1 MGPKKNQTN
10 STRKN
15 NKANILSS
23 SPLLNSGV
31 VANDELLAL
40 NVKNANVVEPILQTN
55 TSNKT
60 VKKRSKYCPRGS
72 RRING
77 VCVRTIDGVVVPEIA
92 RTPELRS
99 SVGVQEFAREAG
111 VSGWRL
117 GTPTGLSGDDT
128 KPDEQPEQP
137 PNVPPPKNINV
148 PTTKTQIPPPDE
160 EIDDNQCKTKRT
172 DMNAF
177 LAQKERMEYA
187 EHQQET
193 IMPDDP
199 LNTLYPDLNNPDFH
213 LRIADRKEF
222 QETKYD
228 DVIYDIREQSDIICN
243 AKFELMP
250 HQVFVK
256 NFLSM
261 QTPYNSLLLYHGLG
275 TGKTCTAIGVGEETR
290 KYMLQMGIREKILIV
305 ASPNVQANFR
315 AQLFNESKLKQIF
328 HPNKPAEFT
337 WNIETC
343 VGESLLK
350 EIDPNGVRN
359 VPRERIVTNIQTIIG
374 TWYEFMGYGQLANYI
389 TNHTKITNPTAYT
402 PEERK
407 QIELRK
413 IRSVFNNKTVIVDE
427 VHNITQTTENKHQT
441 TGALLLRMAKYAVN
455 MRLLLLS
462 ATPMFDTYKEIIWIT
477 NLLNANDKRSQI
489 DIHDVF
495 ETNGK
500 FKEVSGKDAC
510 GIPKENGKD
519 LLMRKLTGYVSYVRG
534 ENPYTF
540 PFRVYPD
547 VFSPEKTFSSGIPYP
562 SMQMNNTPVINPL
575 SHIKVY
581 LNEMTSD
588 SYQYKAYKHIVSTI
602 RRAALDENG
611 DANQFIM
618 LQKPVECLNI
628 VYPNAQF
635 EKMLDSPL
643 HENEASITIPSNIIG
658 ESGFNSIMVYKE
670 KGALQSPKFDYKPRV
685 VEKYGRMFS
694 PDVLPKYSKKMSNI
708 CNIIQN
714 TEGIVLIY
722 SQYIDGG
729 VVPMAL
735 ALEEM
740 GFTKYS
746 ENESTNKSLFRT
758 PPCEPLDAITM
769 LPKSKVSRETFRPAK
784 YIMITGNKMYSP
796 NNADE
801 IEYTKLP
808 ENKDGSRV
816 KVILISKAG
825 SEGLDFKHIRQ
836 IHILEPWF
844 NMNRIE
850 QIIGRGVR
858 NLSHCELPFNQRNVQ
873 IYLHGTIFEEG
884 DIEEPAD
891 LYIYRIAEKKALQ
904 IGQVTRLLKTI
915 SVDCVLNIGQTNMTV
930 EKLLSRVENQRI
942 EVRLATKNQVTLRV
956 GDQPYTDICDYMDTC
971 EYTCRNYTPETSKA
985 KTTENAISTTYSTKF
1000 AESNIHAIFK
1010 RIRDLFREQSVYKRD
1025 QLLASINIRKKYPL
1039 EHIFY
1044 ALSIF
1049 IENEYEYLIDKY
1061 ERNGR
1066 LVNNGEYYAFQPIEI
1081 SDEQT
1086 TIFERSVPVQY
1097 ARTGFSLELPK
1108 QVTAIARTPELRSSV
1123 GVRGLSG
1130 DGLPTDNQPETAN
1143 TKVNTNVPLPDN
1155 TIADVE
1161 EPEPVID
1168 MEKTDAINTLK
1179 QIQKLYDTTNDPV
1192 AKNPALLK
1200 LDKTWYENCAYVKDK
1215 LLSKY
1220 GMTEQNVMGY
1230 IISHILDEMNHAE
1243 KLAVFMYLYNVE
1255 KTNIP
1260 SEIDQ
1265 QLVNIIMAYFEGRMF
1280 RNALH
1285 NKLGILLVDN
1295 AKVELYIR
1303 SLDDS
1308 RPEWNIAEISEY
1320 KYFKEDIS
1328 KHMIIDKSLL
1338 NRIIGYIVVFKTI
1351 KMTFKYKDIT
1361 HTRNK
1366 LGARCDS
1373 AGKQDIIN
1381 MLNKVIGQETYTTE
1395 NTDGKLLHPHLCV
1408 ILEMLLRDYTRGRKD
1423 GRIYYLTPEQS
1434 ILNDIIKYSTG

>member
-1 MGPKKNQTN
+1 MGPKNKNQTN

-15 NKANILSS
+15 NKANTNISVTNNNAIIPVVDVPGLSGEDLSS
-23 SPLLNSGV
+23 NNNEPI
-31 VANDELLAL
+31 AL
-40 NVKNANVVEPILQTN
+40 NVENVSEPVVPIPAQN

-72 RRING
+72 RRIKG
-77 VCVRTIDGVVVPEIA
+77 VCVRTIDGVVVPEIGEDDEPQIVPTENVIV
-92 RTPELRS
+92 RTPVLQS
-99 SVGVQEFAREAG
+99 SVGVQG
-111 VSGWRL
+111 I
-117 GTPTGLSGDDT
+117 TGKDLSSKVIKNKEPRSNQQIQPVDEVTDD
-128 KPDEQPEQP
+128 
-137 PNVPPPKNINV
+137 I
-148 PTTKTQIPPPDE
+148 
-160 EIDDNQCKTKRT
+160 QCKNKRSG
-172 DMNAF
+172 MNAF
-177 LAQKERMEYA
+177 LAEKERMEYA
-187 EHQQET
+187 EHKRDTLSQ
-193 IMPDDP
+193 DDP
-199 LNTLYPDLNNPDFH
+199 LNTLYPDLNDPNFH

-228 DVIYDIREQSDIICN
+228 DAIYDIRAQSDIMCD

-250 HQVFVK
+250 HQLFVK

-290 KYMLQMGIREKILIV
+290 KYMAQMGIREKILIV

-315 AQLFNESKLKQIF
+315 TQLFNESKLVQIF
-328 HPNKPAEFT
+328 HPTNPAEFT

-359 VPRERIVTNIQTIIG
+359 VPRERIVSNIQAIIS

-402 PEERK
+402 IEERK

-413 IRSVFNNKTVIVDE
+413 IRSAFNNKTVIVDE
-427 VHNITQTTENKHQT
+427 VHNITQTTDNKHQT
-441 TGALLLRMAKYAVN
+441 TGALLLRVAKYAVN

-462 ATPMFDTYKEIIWIT
+462 ATPMFDTYKEIVWIA
-477 NLLNANDKRSQI
+477 NLLNTNDKRSQI
-489 DIHDVF
+489 DIGDVF
-495 ETNGK
+495 DPNGN
-500 FKEVSGKDAC
+500 FKEVSGKDSC
-510 GIPKENGKD
+510 GVPKENGKD
-519 LLMRKLTGYVSYVRG
+519 LLMRKLTGYISYVRG

-547 VFSPEKTFSSGIPYP
+547 IFAPEKTFSSGIPYP
-562 SMQMNNTPVINPL
+562 TTQMNNVPVSNPL
-575 SHIKVY
+575 THIKIY
-581 LNEMTSD
+581 LNEIASD
-588 SYQYKAYKHIVSTI
+588 TYQYRAYKHIVSTI
-602 RRAALDENG
+602 RRSVVADNG

-628 VYPNAQF
+628 VYPNDHF
-635 EKMLDSPL
+635 ERMLNSPNP
-643 HENEASITIPSNIIG
+643 NEATTVIPANIIG

-685 VEKYGRMFS
+685 VEKYGRVFS
-694 PDVLPKYSKKMSNI
+694 PGVLPKYSKKMSNI
-708 CNIIQN
+708 CDIIRN

-740 GFTKYS
+740 GFAKYS
-746 ENESTNKSLFRT
+746 GNANTNSSLFRNT
-758 PPCEPLDAITM
+758 PCEPIDAVTM
-769 LPKSKVSRETFRPAK
+769 RTRSQVPRETFRQAN

-796 NNADE
+796 NNAVE
-801 IEYTKLP
+801 IDYTKLP
-808 ENKDGSRV
+808 ENSDGSRV

-858 NLSHCELPFNQRNVQ
+858 NLSHCGLPFEQRNVQ
-873 IYLHGTIFEEG
+873 IYLHGTIFEAG
-884 DIEEPAD
+884 DTEEPVD

-904 IGQVTRLLKTI
+904 IGKVTRLLKTI
-915 SVDCVLNIGQTNMTV
+915 SVDCVLNIGQTNMTA
-930 EKLLSRVENQRI
+930 EKLLSRVENQKI

-971 EYTCRNYTPETSKA
+971 EYTCRNYTSENGENSK
-985 KTTENAISTTYSTKF
+985 ENESNTLINNTITTTYSTKF
-1000 AESNIHAIFK
+1000 AESNIYAISK

-1025 QLLASINIRKKYPL
+1025 QLITSINIRKKYPL

-1044 ALSIF
+1044 ALSVF
-1049 IENEYEYLIDKY
+1049 IENEYEYLVDKY
-1061 ERNGR
+1061 ERNGH

-1081 SDEQT
+1081 SDDQT
-1086 TIFERSVPVQY
+1086 TTFERSVPVQY

-1108 QVTAIARTPELRSSV
+1108 QVTAIR
-1123 GVRGLSG
+1123 
-1130 DGLPTDNQPETAN
+1130 
-1143 TKVNTNVPLPDN
+1143 PDAVKAN
-1155 TIADVE
+1155 TIAPLPNAPRVDEIAETSQVEIVDNEPFVDVNE
-1161 EPEPVID
+1161 
-1168 MEKTDAINTLK
+1168 TDAINTLK
-1179 QIQKLYDTTNDPV
+1179 QIQTLYNKTNDPD
-1192 AKNPALLK
+1192 AKKPPLLK

-1215 LLSKY
+1215 LMSKY
-1220 GMTEQNVMGY
+1220 GMTSEHLMGY
-1230 IISHILDEMNHAE
+1230 IISHILDEMNHPE
-1243 KLAVFMYLYNVE
+1243 KLAVFMYLYGAS
-1255 KTNIP
+1255 KPNISP
-1260 SEIDQ
+1260 EFEQ
-1265 QLVNIIMAYFEGRMF
+1265 PLVNTIMAYFEGRMF
-1280 RNALH
+1280 RNAPH
-1285 NKLGILLVDN
+1285 NKWGILLVDN

-1308 RPEWNIAEISEY
+1308 RPEWNIAELSEY
-1320 KYFKEDIS
+1320 KYFKEDIA
-1328 KHMIIDKSLL
+1328 KHMIVDKTRL
-1338 NRIIGYIVVFKTI
+1338 NRVIGYIIMFKTI

-1373 AGKQDIIN
+1373 AGKQDIID
-1381 MLNKVIGQETYTTE
+1381 MLNKLIGRETYTNANTE
-1395 NTDGKLLHPHLCV
+1395 GKLLHPHLCV

-1423 GRIYYLTPEQS
+1423 GKIYYLTPEQS
-1434 ILNDIIKYSTG
+1434 ILNEITKYSTG